1 MFGRISYR
9 VQQLRRALSPKVTR
23 KEVADAQDRLG
34 PGLFPLFAGMQP
46 ADQRH
51 CLDVYHLLREQRETE
66 PHILAAAL
74 IHDAGKGGEAAKHIR
89 TWHRVLYVA
98 LPGFVN
104 SWLARFSKGFAHLRD
119 HGDATIRLAREADAG
134 DFVIEL
140 LQAMESHEADDPH
153 VKMLL
158 AADDAC

>member
-1 MFGRISYR
+1 MIARINYR
-9 VQQLRRALSPKVTR
+9 IRQLRAALNPHVTPD
-23 KEVADAQDRLG
+23 EVAEVEDRLG

-51 CLDVYHLLREQRETE
+51 CLDVYHLLREQGEGE

-74 IHDAGKGGEAAKHIR
+74 IHDAGKGGKAAKHIR

-98 LPGFVN
+98 LPGFVCG
-104 SWLARFSKGFAHLRD
+104 WLARVSKGFSALRD

-134 DFVIEL
+134 DFVIKL
-140 LQAMESHEADDPH
+140 LLAMESHHADDPR
-153 VKMLL
+153 VQALL